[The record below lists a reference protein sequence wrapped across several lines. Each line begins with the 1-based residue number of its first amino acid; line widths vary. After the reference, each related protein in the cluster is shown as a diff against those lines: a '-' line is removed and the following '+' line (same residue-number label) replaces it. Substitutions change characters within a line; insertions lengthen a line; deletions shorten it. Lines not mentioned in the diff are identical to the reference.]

1 MAVIGGDY
9 LCTVMLTGFR
19 ARRGMIDRRE
29 ALTAALFAG
38 LGGVAA
44 MAGAAPT
51 AEASTPRRALALMD
65 MVHANPGAA
74 PPHTAYLDPA
84 FLRQRGYGA
93 VVIEGGIEGVA
104 TFGDY
109 DPGLITQDSEEGR
122 FAAKLKAAIGARIAA
137 AKRAGLKVDAWVQ
150 YVVLPKRLLAKHGAK
165 LVDPA
170 GRIDVRLPAT
180 QAVLRAFTL
189 EILHAFPDLDG
200 LVVRTGEI
208 YLQDLPYHAA
218 QVASATAPQA
228 ESQIQAG
235 TAISHG
241 EESHRALLTLLREVV
256 CVAAAKEVIY
266 RTWDFGDNFHNNPR
280 YYLGVADQIAP
291 HPKLSFSIKHQRGD
305 FLRLTPF
312 NPTLGLGRHR
322 QVVEAQCQMEAYG
335 KGAHPYYVAQGVIE
349 GWEEFS
355 WLMPQGAARGLRDL
369 TSSPLFGG
377 LWTWSRGG
385 GWDGPYIQDEL
396 WCDLNAYVLGG
407 FAQDTSRDEASLF
420 AQYGREV
427 LKLSDGDAAILREI
441 SLTSAAAVL
450 RGQASDLG
458 AAIYPWW
465 ARDDTLSEPDLGD
478 FVDKGLVEAAIDE
491 KRQAVTMWG
500 EIVANMDQIAFAS
513 PPRQAFAR
521 VSARYGLYKYS
532 VIAAGWTACLLAA
545 DGARNGAYQSERIR
559 KAVARYDQVWSAWRR
574 LAADTPLCPTLPTA
588 NARGGG
594 PGLGAAMDRL
604 RTRFGT

>member
-1 MAVIGGDY
+1 V
-9 LCTVMLTGFR
+9 
-19 ARRGMIDRRE
+19 IDRRD
-29 ALTAALFAG
+29 TIKAALFSC
-38 LGGVAA
+38 LGGGATLVGAPAA
-44 MAGAAPT
+44 QASAPG
-51 AEASTPRRALALMD
+51 RALSLMD
-65 MVHANPGAA
+65 MVHANPGSA

-84 FLRQRGYGA
+84 FLRARRYGA
-93 VVIEGGIEGVA
+93 VVIEQAIEGVA
-104 TFGDY
+104 NFAAY
-109 DPGLITQDSEEGR
+109 DPGLIPDDSDEAR
-122 FAAKLKAAIGARIAA
+122 LAAKLKSEIGARIAE
-137 AKRAGLKVDAWVQ
+137 AKRAGLLAYAWVQ

-170 GRIDVRLPAT
+170 RRIDVRLPET

-189 EILHAFPDLDG
+189 EILRAFPDLDG

-218 QVASATAPQA
+218 SVPSATARQA

-235 TAISHG
+235 TAITHG
-241 EESHRALLTLLREVV
+241 EDSHRALLNLLRDVV
-256 CVAAAKEVIY
+256 CVGSDRTVIY

-280 YYLGVADQIAP
+280 YYLGVTDQIVP
-291 HPKLSFSIKHQRGD
+291 HPKLCFSIKHQRGD

-335 KGAHPYYVAQGVIE
+335 KGAHPYYVAHGVIE

-355 WLMPQGAARGLRDL
+355 WLMPAGASRGLRDL
-369 TSSPLFGG
+369 IASPQFSG

-396 WCDLNAYVLGG
+396 WCDLNAFVLSG
-407 FAQDTSRDEASLF
+407 FARDTSRDEASLF
-420 AQYGREV
+420 AQYGREI
-427 LKLSDGDAAILREI
+427 LKLTDSDTQILREI
-441 SLTSAAAVL
+441 GLTSAAAVL
-450 RGQASDLG
+450 RGQVSNLG
-458 AAIYPWW
+458 AAINPWW
-465 ARDDTLSEPDLGD
+465 ARDDTLSAPDLGD

-491 KRQAVTMWG
+491 KAQAVAMWG
-500 EIVANMDQIAFAS
+500 DIVEKMNRIKFAS
-513 PPRQAFAR
+513 APRQAFAR

-545 DGARNGAYQSERIR
+545 DGVKNGAYQSERIR
-559 KAVARYDQVWSAWRR
+559 EAVTRYDEAWSAWRR
-574 LAADTPLCPTLPTA
+574 LAADTPLCPTLPSP

-594 PGLGAAMDRL
+594 PGLGAAMDRF
-604 RTRFGT
+604 RARFG

>member
-1 MAVIGGDY
+1 
-9 LCTVMLTGFR
+9 
-19 ARRGMIDRRE
+19 MIDRRD
-29 ALTAALFAG
+29 AFKAALFAG
-38 LGGVAA
+38 LGGAA
-44 MAGAAPT
+44 ALAGAPNAK
-51 AEASTPRRALALMD
+51 ASASRRALALMD

-74 PPHTAYLDPA
+74 PPPTAYLDPA
-84 FLRQRGYGA
+84 FLRARGYGA
-93 VVIEGGIEGVA
+93 VVIEQAIEGVA
-104 TFGDY
+104 TFGAY
-109 DPGLITQDSEEGR
+109 DPGLIPEDSDEAR
-122 FAAKLKAAIGARIAA
+122 LAAKRKAEIGARIAE
-137 AKRAGLKVDAWVQ
+137 AKRAGLRVYAWVQ

-189 EILHAFPDLDG
+189 EILTTFPDLDG

-218 QVASATAPQA
+218 RVPSATAPDA

-235 TAISHG
+235 TAINHG
-241 EESHRALLTLLREVV
+241 EESHRALLNLLREVV
-256 CVAAAKEVIY
+256 CMAEDRTVIY

-280 YYLGVADQIAP
+280 YYLGVTDQIAA
-291 HPKLSFSIKHQRGD
+291 HPKLRFSIKHQRGD

-349 GWEEFS
+349 GWEEFR
-355 WLMPQGAARGLRDL
+355 WLMPAGAPRGLRDL
-369 TSSPLFGG
+369 TFSPQFCG

-396 WCDLNAYVLGG
+396 WCDLNAYVLAG

-420 AQYGREV
+420 AQYGHEI
-427 LKLSDGDAAILREI
+427 LKLSDGDIQILREI

-450 RGQASDLG
+450 RGQVSDLG
-458 AAIYPWW
+458 AAIDPWW

-478 FVDKGLVEAAIDE
+478 FVDKGLVEAAIAE
-491 KRQAVTMWG
+491 KNQAMAMWSD
-500 EIVANMDQIAFAS
+500 IVEKMDQIAFAS

-521 VSARYGLYKYS
+521 VSARYGLCKYS

-545 DGARNGAYQSERIR
+545 DGAKNGAYQSKRIR
-559 KAVARYDQVWSAWRR
+559 EAVARYDQSWSAWRR
-574 LAADTPLCPTLPTA
+574 LAAETPLCPTLPSPR
-588 NARGGG
+588 ARGGG
-594 PGLGAAMDRL
+594 PGLGAAMDGFRA
-604 RTRFGT
+604 RFGLQR